1 MARLNIDTGTLGNSA
16 TGDTLRTAMTKIN
29 TNFIEVYDDLAAS
42 SLGGLFTNNET
53 NGDVKIQPNGTG
65 IVEVDQL
72 QINND
77 AITSLITNSDLTLSG
92 NGTGGVVALGDLTAG
107 QLVTNSITSRGSNA
121 NVTIEPQGTGD
132 ILLKAGGQVGIGDV
146 GSPDTS
152 LHIKQANAI
161 ITLQRT
167 SDANTPGIDFQSA
180 GGNTRAQIYMDGTN
194 GVNKEII
201 FKVRDDSST
210 DERFR
215 VTKSGANVTGT
226 FLLKDDSD
234 STLGDA
240 TISMAEN
247 KITALR
253 SNDNLE
259 ISASGTGEIIMS
271 SSVLL
276 KAETPFV
283 KIQRTDN
290 ANVPGI
296 DFIGQAGTSG
306 AKILFDGT
314 DGTANELIFQ
324 TFSVSGGLA
333 ESFRA
338 QQGGAKVTGALTV
351 TGATTMTD
359 ALTVTSVT
367 TNDITSNGSN
377 ADITIEP
384 QGTGSVNVN
393 AILTLPDGSAS
404 DNYAGF
410 GDADDLKIFHNGS
423 HSIIRETGTGSLYL
437 QSDGNVIL
445 GKDTGSEFFVRG
457 IADGAVEL
465 YHDNVKK
472 FETTSG
478 GVLVTG
484 TLDIDSLN
492 LLDNKITTDSNANLE
507 LTPGGTGTIVMPG
520 ITVDDNEIQA
530 NRSNDDLVLSASGTG
545 SITAQSSFT
554 FNAGYIEK
562 INTLTSSSTI
572 TVDCSLASIHKVTL
586 ATNTEFNITSLP
598 TGGSVTLIITQ
609 DGSGSRTASFGS
621 DTSTAIKFPGGA
633 PTLSTGAA
641 DIDVVTIVNDGTNFL
656 GNCAK
661 NYS

>member
-1 MARLNIDTGTLGNSA
+1 MARLTIDTGTEGNSA
-16 TGDTLRTAMTKIN
+16 TGDTLRTAFGKVN
-29 TNFIEVYDDLAAS
+29 DNFLEVYDDLAGS
-42 SLGGLFTNNET
+42 GLGGMLTNNLT

-72 QINND
+72 QITDD
-77 AITSLITNSDLTLSG
+77 AITSLITNNDLTLSG
-92 NGTGGVVALGDLTAG
+92 NGTGGVNALGDLTAG
-107 QLVTNSITSRGSNA
+107 QLVTNNITSRGSNA
-121 NVTIEPQGTGD
+121 NINIEPQGTGD
-132 ILLKAGGQVGIGDV
+132 ILLKAGGQVGIGSV
-146 GSPDTS
+146 SAPDSS
-152 LHIKQANAI
+152 LHIKQTTATV
-161 ITLQRT
+161 TLQRT
-167 SDANTPGIDFQSA
+167 NDANTPGIDFQSA
-180 GGNTRAQIYMDGTN
+180 GGNVRAQIYMDGTN
-194 GVNKEII
+194 GINKEII

-271 SSVLL
+271 SSVLI
-276 KAETPFV
+276 KGETPFV

-324 TFSVSGGLA
+324 TFSVSGGLQ

-377 ADITIEP
+377 ADITIDP
-384 QGTGSVNVN
+384 QGTGDIN
-393 AILTLPDGSAS
+393 LTSTADINIPAGVGLTFGS
-404 DNYAGF
+404 DTE
-410 GDADDLKIFHNGS
+410 KIENTSGNN
-423 HSIIRETGTGSLYL
+423 LYL
-437 QSDGNVIL
+437 YADTNIYLNAENDLHFDANGGDIVLKDNNTKFGQFSQLGSKLTIYSGPSSDAEITL
-445 GKDTGSEFFVRG
+445 G
-457 IADGAVEL
+457 GAVLCE
-465 YHDNVKK
+465 NASVK
-472 FETTSG
+472 F
-478 GVLVTG
+478 
-484 TLDIDSLN
+484 
-492 LLDNKITTDSNANLE
+492 
-507 LTPGGTGTIVMPG
+507 
-520 ITVDDNEIQA
+520 
-530 NRSNDDLVLSASGTG
+530 
-545 SITAQSSFT
+545 
-554 FNAGYIEK
+554 
-562 INTLTSSSTI
+562 
-572 TVDCSLASIHKVTL
+572 
-586 ATNTEFNITSLP
+586 TSLP
-598 TGGSVTLIITQ
+598 T
-609 DGSGSRTASFGS
+609 S
-621 DTSTAIKFPGGA
+621 DPGVAGR
-633 PTLSTGAA
+633 LWR
-641 DIDVVTIVNDGTNFL
+641 DGTDL
-656 GNCAK
+656 KISIG
-661 NYS
+661 